1 MDHLAR
7 EFRTSM
13 MLAYLNKLTGVI
25 EVAAV
30 VLAPS
35 LGIGALLD
43 DCRGKGRV
51 EEQLECRDTY
61 PQCLEG

>member
-1 MDHLAR
+1 MDRLAR

-25 EVAAV
+25 EVVAV
-30 VLAPS
+30 VLGPS

-43 DCRGKGRV
+43 DCRGNGRV
-51 EEQLECRDTY
+51 EEKLECRDTY
-61 PQCLEG
+61 LQR

>member
-1 MDHLAR
+1 
-7 EFRTSM
+7 M
-13 MLAYLNKLTGVI
+13 MRAYQYKLIGVV

-43 DCRGKGRV
+43 NCRGNDKV
-51 EEQLECRDTY
+51 EEVLECRDTH
-61 PQCLEG
+61 P